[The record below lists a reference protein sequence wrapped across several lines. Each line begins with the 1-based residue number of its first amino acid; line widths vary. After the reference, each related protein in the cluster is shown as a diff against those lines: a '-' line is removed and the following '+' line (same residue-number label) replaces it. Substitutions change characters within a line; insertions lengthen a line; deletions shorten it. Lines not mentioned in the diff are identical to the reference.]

1 MGRESVRD
9 GSIPGCFLP
18 KPCFSEGCFPP
29 LLTLPCTP
37 PVGSQGETA
46 WAPLAIWGTS
56 TARVF
61 CCIPSLRPG
70 ALYGA
75 ISPSVCFPLMQGP
88 LGEGSLPLGHGA
100 EVAVMPPGGGRRG
113 GGSCP
118 IQHPA
123 INRGRRAVICSIN
136 TAPRL
141 VSHRW
146 ERRGAEKPRARRG
159 GGPPA
164 AWERGEE
171 GFQHLPPQ
179 CSLLPCSSRSPPLAD
194 ASHPSGASK
203 ALRPTPDWDAG
214 QPSSSALFVCI
225 APVTR
230 PGGGHGTPPRVAVR

>member
-1 MGRESVRD
+1 MGRESVPD

-56 TARVF
+56 TARAF

-171 GFQHLPPQ
+171 GFQHLPPNAR
-179 CSLLPCSSRSPPLAD
+179 CCRAALAARLWLMHPILLALQRRSVPRQTGTPGSPPARRCLF
-194 ASHPSGASK
+194 AS
-203 ALRPTPDWDAG
+203 LR
-214 QPSSSALFVCI
+214 
-225 APVTR
+225 
-230 PGGGHGTPPRVAVR
+230 

>member
-1 MGRESVRD
+1 MHTSCGQPGGNRMGTA
-9 GSIPGCFLP
+9 GYLGHFH
-18 KPCFSEGCFPP
+18 
-29 LLTLPCTP
+29 
-37 PVGSQGETA
+37 SQGVLLH
-46 WAPLAIWGTS
+46 PLPPARSALWGDIPIRMLSSHAGTS
-56 TARVF
+56 GRGVA
-61 CCIPSLRPG
+61 S
-70 ALYGA
+70 A
-75 ISPSVCFPLMQGP
+75 GP
-88 LGEGSLPLGHGA
+88 WG
-100 EVAVMPPGGGRRG
+100 RG
-113 GGSCP
+113 GCDASRGGDSCP
-118 IQHPA
+118 IRHPA